1 MQIIASTQFIH
12 EFTGHNLY
20 LVMGR
25 KNENKGTRKMK
36 REKNATRLRR

>member
-12 EFTGHNLY
+12 EFAGRNLY

-25 KNENKGTRKMK
+25 KNENKSTRKMK